1 MLLVVCAIIFADER
15 SKMPIETWPA
25 KHMPKQ
31 QKHECAALHEE
42 ASTQTPVR
50 INVAGRPIDA
60 RGRFLSYSHA
70 RALGWDGVVR
80 DKRITKHVKK

>member
-1 MLLVVCAIIFADER
+1 M
-15 SKMPIETWPA
+15 
-25 KHMPKQ
+25 
-31 QKHECAALHEE
+31 HEE